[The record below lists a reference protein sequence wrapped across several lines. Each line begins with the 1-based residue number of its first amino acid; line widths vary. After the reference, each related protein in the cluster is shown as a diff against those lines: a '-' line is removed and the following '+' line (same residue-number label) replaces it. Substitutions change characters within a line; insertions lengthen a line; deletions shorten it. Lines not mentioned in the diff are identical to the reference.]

1 MKHFENNL
9 NNHSANLLGLNSTG
23 SSNETWEG
31 NSITSIRIICVILL
45 RVGFILV
52 QVGSIPVENVYI
64 IIFRNVIEIAVA
76 IFSYGFLGYY
86 LSFGRKTIHGIVNY
100 DGFIGFENANLNL
113 ASIGFSACIIGTA
126 LTSSMLIARVRQLP
140 LLTLTITLSAIYQ
153 PILICWIWSQY
164 GWMKNYTLLEEKV
177 SLKDHGGNLSIHVPT
192 SIVGLLGAIFL
203 GRRIM
208 KVQDI
213 DPFSLG
219 KEYVSG
225 TVSGYFFVMIGLM
238 GFHLPIDSHTRKD
251 ISRISVNCIMAMG
264 GGILTVAFI
273 QMVKSKDIYK
283 YWKVMRC
290 LQGGLAGIVMV
301 SSGIDLYN
309 PAVTFGVSI
318 FGALLFFI
326 SSLIVRK
333 SPLEDCCNII
343 SVYLV
348 CGTFGTPI
356 PAIFT
361 KNSVEVILIHVL
373 WQLICLG
380 TVIVVTCVV
389 FVILFCFF
397 TCCGVLK
404 NDFEEVNHERANI
417 LYGRLNWRSYYDKL
431 FASSKNKEISPNSNR
446 SEMTQTFNIF

>member
-219 KEYVSG
+219 KE
-225 TVSGYFFVMIGLM
+225 FFN
-238 GFHLPIDSHTRKD
+238 FNFKH
-251 ISRISVNCIMAMG
+251 VNM
-264 GGILTVAFI
+264 
-273 QMVKSKDIYK
+273 
-283 YWKVMRC
+283 
-290 LQGGLAGIVMV
+290 
-301 SSGIDLYN
+301 
-309 PAVTFGVSI
+309 
-318 FGALLFFI
+318 
-326 SSLIVRK
+326 
-333 SPLEDCCNII
+333 
-343 SVYLV
+343 
-348 CGTFGTPI
+348 
-356 PAIFT
+356 
-361 KNSVEVILIHVL
+361 
-373 WQLICLG
+373 
-380 TVIVVTCVV
+380 
-389 FVILFCFF
+389 
-397 TCCGVLK
+397 
-404 NDFEEVNHERANI
+404 
-417 LYGRLNWRSYYDKL
+417 
-431 FASSKNKEISPNSNR
+431 
-446 SEMTQTFNIF
+446 